1 MTRVILIHGV
11 PSSGKTTLAEKI
23 IKRLPSNVVSEAS
36 VRNITGISGKT
47 ANDYKKI
54 SEISRLISECH
65 ITDSDDYLIIDE
77 VGLTSK
83 IRSNYEAMGEIFMNT
98 ITGDSSD
105 ASVQSLFET
114 TTNMREGQDLKI
126 DNFNYDSDSIINFIK
141 NLK

>member
-23 IKRLPSNVVSEAS
+23 IKRLPSNIVSEAS

-54 SEISRLISECH
+54 SEITNSISQCY
-65 ITDSDDYLIIDE
+65 ITDSDDYLVIDE
-77 VGLTSK
+77 VGLTDK
-83 IRSNYEAMGEIFMNT
+83 IRSNYEAIGEIFMNT

-105 ASVQSLFET
+105 ASVQSLYESP
-114 TTNMREGQDLKI
+114 NIRDGQDLKI

>member
-1 MTRVILIHGV
+1 MTKVILIHGV
-11 PSSGKTTLAEKI
+11 PSSGKTTLSEKI

-54 SEISRLISECH
+54 SEISRLIAECYV
-65 ITDSDDYLIIDE
+65 TDSDDYLIIDE
-77 VGLTSK
+77 VGLTDK
-83 IRSNYEAMGEIFMNT
+83 IRSNYEAHGEIFMNT
-98 ITGDSSD
+98 IIGDSSD

-114 TTNMREGQDLKI
+114 TNIRDGQDFKI

-141 NLK
+141 NIK

>member
-1 MTRVILIHGV
+1 MTKVILIHGV
-11 PSSGKTTLAEKI
+11 PSSGKTTLSEKI

-54 SEISRLISECH
+54 SEISRLIAECYV
-65 ITDSDDYLIIDE
+65 TDSDDYLIIDE
-77 VGLTSK
+77 VGLTDK
-83 IRSNYEAMGEIFMNT
+83 IRSNYDAHGEIFMNT

-114 TTNMREGQDLKI
+114 TNIRDGQDFKI

-141 NLK
+141 NIK

>member
-23 IKRLPSNVVSEAS
+23 IKRLPSNIVSEAS
-36 VRNITGISGKT
+36 VRSITGVNGKT

-54 SEISRLISECH
+54 SEITNSISQCY
-65 ITDSDDYLIIDE
+65 ITDSDDYLVIDE
-77 VGLTSK
+77 VGLTDK
-83 IRSNYEAMGEIFMNT
+83 IRSNYEAIGEIFMNT

-105 ASVQSLFET
+105 ASVQSLYESP
-114 TTNMREGQDLKI
+114 NIRDGQDLKI
-126 DNFNYDSDSIINFIK
+126 NNFNYDSDSIINFIK